1 MRFDCNLSLQT
12 EEQFASNILPSYR
25 TETKNINSIRSLGH
39 AIEFEIKRQSQM
51 LLDGQTPVQETRGWK
66 DDLNKS
72 VPQRT
77 KEDAM
82 DYRYFPEPDLPIL
95 RIEPED
101 IDTLNHL
108 PVLPGQQRQ
117 KYLDLGLSVQTAN
130 TLVSNDEAG
139 RLFESVVS

>member
-1 MRFDCNLSLQT
+1 
-12 EEQFASNILPSYR
+12 
-25 TETKNINSIRSLGH
+25 
-39 AIEFEIKRQSQM
+39 M

-72 VPQRT
+72 VSQRT

-95 RIEPED
+95 RIEPID
-101 IDTLNHL
+101 IESLNHL

-117 KYLDLGLSVQTAN
+117 KYLDLGLAVQIAN